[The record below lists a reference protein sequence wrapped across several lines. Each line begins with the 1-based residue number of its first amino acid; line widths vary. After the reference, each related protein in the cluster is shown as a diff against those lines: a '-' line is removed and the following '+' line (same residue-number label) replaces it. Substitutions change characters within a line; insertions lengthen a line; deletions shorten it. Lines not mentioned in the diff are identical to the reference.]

1 MNGPQSPQLEVRTAP
16 EANIV
21 TNGSIRQSPPLNDQ
35 AIPTGAILSPP
46 ESPEQSDGDESG
58 IRMRGRQMKNEC
70 DLAELRTAVRNIRL
84 KRDFSPNRA
93 NEEIAKLLNNVGV
106 EVSTTEPAGRS
117 SAIDSRPALS
127 QEARKISH
135 SRSST
140 ETAILI
146 PSRTQFAESPAASSD
161 DSDEENDDDDNM
173 HCKPPLLR
181 KKSGELVKPAI
192 RPRSRR
198 RYSSMPGTPTYK
210 SVHFNTDLVE
220 TRHFLTVD
228 KPIAVSAGSSPVET
242 YDSETEYPW
251 GQEDSPSTRRVEWE
265 IRLANFPR
273 ETFERKTQPVR
284 VERIFLSSDNKVLIG
299 SVAVQNLSFQKVVIA
314 RFTLDYWKTTSEVV
328 AEYNND
334 VRKKEANDG
343 LDRFNFNIKLADLA
357 NLETKTMLLCV
368 RCSVNG
374 QDYWDNNGDTNFQVD
389 FIKKTKQPAKGG
401 MHGLGARPL
410 AAIPRSKHSPP
421 TSNGRPKPS
430 FEDDFSSFDS
440 SKYRFGSWES
450 PSNSIKLKPR
460 SKRGSIFPGAA
471 SASKN
476 TSVQGLGHRYDFG
489 ASLTAALTNVQDTL
503 TKDSG
508 TAPAADT
515 KSDAGYFGNQHSTQA
530 PQLDFPAAVSSPLA
544 PNKPDINSAQYN
556 EIVKKY
562 CFFNGSGKGSPLSS
576 RAKPL
581 QMDGAHDN
589 EPVSDSSAKNS
600 GASTPSPPSGAYPL
614 HDGTNDRRP
623 ITKTASPFNSRST
636 SPARLTGTDLADRT
650 GSPVSFGY
658 PFHQNHGYMAET
670 HTPTAILG

>member
-1 MNGPQSPQLEVRTAP
+1 MPYTPPAGQSPASSKPTSPSLSRTHSWHQEQSGVAPSPQRPGLPRSTSSLSYLSKQRRSPSINGPQSSQMEVRTAP
-16 EANIV
+16 ETDIV
-21 TNGSIRQSPPLNDQ
+21 TNGSIRQSPPPLNDQ

-58 IRMRGRQMKNEC
+58 TRMRGRQMKNEG

-84 KRDFSPNRA
+84 KRNFSPNRA
-93 NEEIAKLLNNVGV
+93 DEEIAKLLNNVGV
-106 EVSTTEPAGRS
+106 EVPATESADRS
-117 SAIDSRPALS
+117 SAIDSRLALS

-161 DSDEENDDDDNM
+161 DSDEEDEDDDV
-173 HCKPPLLR
+173 HRKPPLLR

-198 RYSSMPGTPTYK
+198 RYSSMPGSPTYK

-242 YDSETEYPW
+242 HDSETEYPW

-299 SVAVQNLSFQKVVIA
+299 SVAVQNLSFQKIVIA

-368 RCSVNG
+368 RYNVNG
-374 QDYWDNNGDTNFQVD
+374 QDYWDNNEDTNFQ
-389 FIKKTKQPAKGG
+389 
-401 MHGLGARPL
+401 
-410 AAIPRSKHSPP
+410 
-421 TSNGRPKPS
+421 
-430 FEDDFSSFDS
+430 
-440 SKYRFGSWES
+440 
-450 PSNSIKLKPR
+450 
-460 SKRGSIFPGAA
+460 
-471 SASKN
+471 
-476 TSVQGLGHRYDFG
+476 
-489 ASLTAALTNVQDTL
+489 
-503 TKDSG
+503 
-508 TAPAADT
+508 
-515 KSDAGYFGNQHSTQA
+515 
-530 PQLDFPAAVSSPLA
+530 
-544 PNKPDINSAQYN
+544 
-556 EIVKKY
+556 
-562 CFFNGSGKGSPLSS
+562 
-576 RAKPL
+576 
-581 QMDGAHDN
+581 
-589 EPVSDSSAKNS
+589 
-600 GASTPSPPSGAYPL
+600 
-614 HDGTNDRRP
+614 
-623 ITKTASPFNSRST
+623 
-636 SPARLTGTDLADRT
+636 
-650 GSPVSFGY
+650 
-658 PFHQNHGYMAET
+658 
-670 HTPTAILG
+670 